1 MKTRSA
7 FFFIAAIIVFACP
20 NCNNATKKNFPKN
33 SMQINQIVKGK
44 VFIVKDS
51 SKYSSE
57 FLNELRELSSIYD
70 TLKLIEDNV
79 IIKSLSG
86 GGVTL
91 IPSLIPLNVYVN
103 YKAIKNDKKYILT
116 LRRINFTNIE
126 YALKISENTIVS
138 GQVSLPVGFI
148 LGDETITDENGEVIG
163 AIEYRANNECRTI
176 LRIDSDS
183 GTKVSFEVL
192 SENDKSKE
200 ISEVPILIK
209 E

>member
-33 SMQINQIVKGK
+33 SMEINQIVKGK

-86 GGVTL
+86 DGVTL

-138 GQVSLPVGFI
+138 GQVSLPGGFI

>member
-138 GQVSLPVGFI
+138 GQVSLPGGFI

>member
-33 SMQINQIVKGK
+33 SMEINQIVKGK

-138 GQVSLPVGFI
+138 GQVSLPGGFI

>member
-33 SMQINQIVKGK
+33 SMEINQIVKGK

-86 GGVTL
+86 GSVTL

-138 GQVSLPVGFI
+138 GQVSLPGGFI

>member
-1 MKTRSA
+1 
-7 FFFIAAIIVFACP
+7 
-20 NCNNATKKNFPKN
+20 
-33 SMQINQIVKGK
+33 MQINQIVKGK

-138 GQVSLPVGFI
+138 GQVSLPGGFI

>member
-33 SMQINQIVKGK
+33 SMEINQIVKGK

-86 GGVTL
+86 DGVTL

-103 YKAIKNDKKYILT
+103 YKAIKNHKKYILT

-138 GQVSLPVGFI
+138 GQVSLPGGFI

>member
-70 TLKLIEDNV
+70 TLK
-79 IIKSLSG
+79 
-86 GGVTL
+86 
-91 IPSLIPLNVYVN
+91 
-103 YKAIKNDKKYILT
+103 
-116 LRRINFTNIE
+116 
-126 YALKISENTIVS
+126 
-138 GQVSLPVGFI
+138 
-148 LGDETITDENGEVIG
+148 
-163 AIEYRANNECRTI
+163 
-176 LRIDSDS
+176 
-183 GTKVSFEVL
+183 
-192 SENDKSKE
+192 
-200 ISEVPILIK
+200 
-209 E
+209 

>member
-86 GGVTL
+86 DGVTL

-138 GQVSLPVGFI
+138 GQVSLPGGFI

>member
-33 SMQINQIVKGK
+33 SMEINQIVKGK

-138 GQVSLPVGFI
+138 GQVSLPGGFI
-148 LGDETITDENGEVIG
+148 LGDETITDEKGEVIG

>member
-33 SMQINQIVKGK
+33 SMEINQIVKGK

-138 GQVSLPVGFI
+138 GQVSLPGGFI

-183 GTKVSFEVL
+183 GTKVSFEVV

-200 ISEVPILIK
+200 INEVPILIK